1 MPTKRSP
8 RTRRRKETRLDTMV
22 SKLKALALECARCT
36 GRIDRLE
43 LEYETQVRRCAQ
55 LQAEID
61 QLKRARSSRRDR

>member
-1 MPTKRSP
+1 MQTKRSP
-8 RTRRRKETRLDTMV
+8 RARRRKETRLGALV
-22 SKLKALALECARCT
+22 GKLKALAVECAQCT

-61 QLKRARSSRRDR
+61 QLKRTRPSRRDR